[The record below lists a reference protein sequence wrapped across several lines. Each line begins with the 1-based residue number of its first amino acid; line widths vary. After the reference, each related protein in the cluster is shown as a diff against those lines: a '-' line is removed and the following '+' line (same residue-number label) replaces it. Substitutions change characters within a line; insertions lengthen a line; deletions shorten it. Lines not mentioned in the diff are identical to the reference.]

1 MLGVLAGC
9 SSSSHQT
16 GTTASSKPS
25 ASEPTITVGV
35 LTDLTGP
42 ASNVSSFVP
51 TGIKAGVGK
60 AAEEGYNIKYVIADA
75 GTNPAQALS
84 AAQRLVQQDHVFAV
98 IGMTAVLFA
107 ASSYLHSQG
116 IPVVGANYDG
126 SEWLTNDNMF
136 SIYGYNDF
144 TKVNTGIAK
153 VVKLLGGTNL
163 GLIGYGISPSAADTT
178 KADAVAAQDAGL
190 KAGYVNANVPFGSTN
205 VEPLVLAMKAAGIDS
220 FFPVTDTNTGLAAIV
235 GLRQAG
241 VNLKVAFLAEG
252 EGDLLA
258 AGPAT
263 EQQAKG
269 VYFPGAYEPVQMNT
283 AATKAFQ
290 AALKKY
296 AGVTAPPSLNQ
307 YFSYLSIDGIVQG
320 LKLAGPN
327 PTQAK
332 FIQAMLG
339 ITKYDALGL
348 LGNHPLSFAMAD
360 RGQAAGSPLCQYLT
374 RWNGTSFDL
383 VPGADPI
390 CGQYTGQSVAA
401 S

>member
-1 MLGVLAGC
+1 M
-9 SSSSHQT
+9 
-16 GTTASSKPS
+16 
-25 ASEPTITVGV
+25 TVGV
-35 LTDLTGP
+35 LTDLSGP

-98 IGMTAVLFA
+98 IGMSAVLFA
-107 ASSYLHSQG
+107 AAPYLHSHG

-126 SEWLTNDNMF
+126 SEWLTDENMF
-136 SIYGYNDF
+136 SVYGYNDF
-144 TKVNTGIAK
+144 TKVNDGIVKAI
-153 VVKLLGGTNL
+153 KLLGGTNL
-163 GLIGYGISPSAADTT
+163 GVIGYAISPSAADTT
-178 KADAVAAQDAGL
+178 KAYGIAARDGGRE
-190 KAGYVNANVPFGSTN
+190 AGYVNANVPFGSTN
-205 VEPLVLAMKAAGIDS
+205 VGPLVLAMKAAGIDS

-235 GLRQAG
+235 GLRQQG
-241 VNLKVAFLAEG
+241 VDLKVAFLAEG
-252 EGDLLA
+252 EGDLLGS
-258 AGPAT
+258 GPAT
-263 EQQAKG
+263 EEQAKG
-269 VYFPGAYEPVQMNT
+269 VYFPSAYQPVQMNT
-283 AATKAFQ
+283 SATKAFQ

-296 AGVTAPPSLNQ
+296 AGVTNPPSLNQ
-307 YFSYLSIDGIVQG
+307 YFSYLAIDGVVRG
-320 LKLAGPN
+320 LKLAGPH
-327 PTQAK
+327 PTQAG

-339 ITKYDALGL
+339 ITSYGGLGL
-348 LGNHPLSFAMAD
+348 LGSHPISFAMSA
-360 RGQAAGSPLCQYLT
+360 RGQAAGTPLCQYLT